1 MVEYK
6 WEILSLYVVPHE
18 NGLDNIIESVNWR
31 FQAREDS
38 SFGDVYDVTV
48 LPRPSSDKYKVY
60 KDLDEETIIGW
71 VKDQIDYDALVKR
84 AEEKL
89 AEDKAPAIVEKEP
102 PFQKTNKYNG
112 DEEYLIVFDNDPEKV
127 WGPMRW
133 NSKRANNGLKENGI
147 SDYEFPFDITMYQ
160 KELLPIDSPQEV
172 TEGVTLYRVEYTEQ
186 PEFDEIYQYND
197 GLQWA
202 LDSGK
207 AVGTYHV
214 HDRSLD
220 DIKDILID
228 KVVRQSEEKQNEG
241 SISID
246 HNGNSY
252 AANASLEFRSLLSAT
267 KNAIPA
273 SGTVVVRL
281 HNNEYIE
288 VTEEELDE
296 IIVNVEAEH
305 QKVLNEEKSLVSNI
319 RSANTVDELKSL
331 GVE

>member
-18 NGLDNIIESVNWR
+18 NGLDNIVESVNWR

-48 LPRPSSDKYKVY
+48 LPRPSSSNYKIY
-60 KDLDEETIIGW
+60 EDLNEETIIEW
-71 VKDQIDYDALVKR
+71 VKSQIDYDALVKQ

-102 PFQKTNKYNG
+102 PFQKTNNYNG
-112 DEEYLIVFDNDPEKV
+112 DEEYLIVFNDDPEKV
-127 WGPMRW
+127 WGPMHW
-133 NSKRANNGLKENGI
+133 NSNRANVGLKENGI
-147 SDYEFPFDITMYQ
+147 TDYEFPFDITMYQ
-160 KELLPIDSPQEV
+160 KELLPIDSPQRV

-186 PEFDEIYQYND
+186 PEFDEIYQYNE
-197 GLQWA
+197 GLKWVF
-202 LDSGK
+202 DSGK
-207 AVGTYHV
+207 AVGTYFV

-228 KVVRQSEEKQNEG
+228 KVVTQSEKKKNKG
-241 SISID
+241 LFFID
-246 HNGNSY
+246 HNGESY
-252 AANASLEFRSLLSAT
+252 TVNVSLGFRANLGAT
-267 KNAIPA
+267 QRAIPA
-273 SGTVVVRL
+273 NGTVVVKL
-281 HNNEYIE
+281 HDNEYIE

-296 IIVNVEAEH
+296 IITNVEAEH
-305 QKVLNEEKSLVSNI
+305 QKVLNEEKSYVSNI